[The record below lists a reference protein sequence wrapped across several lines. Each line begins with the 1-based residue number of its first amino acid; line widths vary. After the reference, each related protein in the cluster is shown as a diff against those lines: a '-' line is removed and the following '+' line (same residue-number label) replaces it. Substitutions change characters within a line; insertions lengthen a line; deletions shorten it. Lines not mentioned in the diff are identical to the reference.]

1 MHRIARFVCL
11 AAVTLAVALQA
22 QSVIS
27 AHSGTV
33 HYVEGKV
40 LLNDQEISPRFGEF
54 PAMDNGA
61 VLKTTA
67 EGRVEVLL
75 VPGAI
80 LRLGESSSIR
90 MVSNSLTDTRVELQS
105 GKAVVECDEIIKGD
119 AVTLIVGGKPVSLL
133 QNGIYEATSKPA
145 AVQVYKGEAT
155 LLNDGQLTMVKRG
168 HELLAG
174 NAVTAQK
181 FDDNATD
188 DLYNWSSR
196 RSGYLALANV
206 SAARTAGDSY
216 GSYAGLG
223 TGFGYMAGGWMW
235 NPAFGMFTMVPM
247 DGMLYS
253 PFGYGYFSPGTV
265 YYAPYYYGGA
275 AGGARGNA
283 AKQSSNSRLASSS
296 SGTST
301 SAAPVTSGRVSSLG
315 GLPASGGGLST
326 GLARGG
332 VGGRGGH

>member
-11 AAVTLAVALQA
+11 AAVTLAVAVQA

-80 LRLGESSSIR
+80 LRLGENSSIR

-105 GKAVVECDEIIKGD
+105 GKAVVECDD
-119 AVTLIVGGKPVSLL
+119 AVTLMVGGKPVSLL
-133 QNGIYEATSKPA
+133 QNGIYEAKAQPA

-155 LLNDGQLTMVKRG
+155 LLNDGQMTMVKRG

-174 NAVTAQK
+174 DAVTAQK
-181 FDDNATD
+181 FDDNGTD

-206 SAARTAGDSY
+206 SAARTAGDDY

-223 TGFGYMAGGWMW
+223 SGFGYMAGGWMW

-253 PFGYGYFSPGTV
+253 PFGYGFFSPTTV
-265 YYAPYYYGGA
+265 YYAPYYYG
-275 AGGARGNA
+275 ARGNA
-283 AKQSSNSRLASSS
+283 AKQGSNSRLASSS

-301 SAAPVTSGRVSSLG
+301 SATPVTSSRVSNSG
-315 GLPASGGGLST
+315 GLPSASGGGFST
-326 GLARGG
+326 GLARS
-332 VGGRGGH
+332 GGRGR

>member
-1 MHRIARFVCL
+1 MHGIARFVCL
-11 AAVTLAVALQA
+11 AAVTFAVAVQA

-27 AHSGTV
+27 AHSGTI

-119 AVTLIVGGKPVSLL
+119 AVTLMVGGKPVSLL
-133 QNGIYEATSKPA
+133 QNGIYEAKAQPA

-174 NAVTAQK
+174 DAVTAQK
-181 FDDNATD
+181 FDDNGTD

-206 SAARTAGDSY
+206 SAARTAGDDY
-216 GSYAGLG
+216 GSYAGMG

-265 YYAPYYYGGA
+265 YYAPYYYGAVG
-275 AGGARGNA
+275 GNA
-283 AKQSSNSRLASSS
+283 AKQGSNSRLVSSS
-296 SGTST
+296 SGASS
-301 SAAPVTSGRVSSLG
+301 SATPVTSSRVSGSG
-315 GLPASGGGLST
+315 GLPASGGGFST

-332 VGGRGGH
+332 GTGRGR

>member
-11 AAVTLAVALQA
+11 AAVTLAVAVQA

-27 AHSGTV
+27 AHSGTI

-40 LLNDQEISPRFGEF
+40 LLNDQEVSPRFGEF

-119 AVTLIVGGKPVSLL
+119 AVTLMVGGKPVSLL
-133 QNGIYEATSKPA
+133 QNGIYEAKAQPA

-155 LLNDGQLTMVKRG
+155 VLNDGQLTMVKRG

-174 NAVTAQK
+174 DAVAAQK
-181 FDDNATD
+181 FDDNGTD

-206 SAARTAGDSY
+206 SSARTAGDDY

-223 TGFGYMAGGWMW
+223 SGFGYMAGGWMW
-235 NPAFGMFTMVPM
+235 NPAFGMFTMVPA

-265 YYAPYYYGGA
+265 DYAPYYYGNG
-275 AGGARGNA
+275 GNA
-283 AKQSSNSRLASSS
+283 AKQGSNSRLVSSS
-296 SGTST
+296 SGTSA
-301 SAAPVTSGRVSSLG
+301 SATPVTSSRVSSLG
-315 GLPASGGGLST
+315 GLPASGGGFST
-326 GLARGG
+326 GLARA
-332 VGGRGGH
+332 GGRGR